1 MSARIVAV
9 VVPKWG
15 LEMTEGTV
23 SSWLKQP
30 GDMVARGEPLIE
42 IESEKI
48 VNSLDAPAEGMLRR
62 ILLDAGNIAAVG
74 SLIGVIADAAASED
88 DLDRFIRDFR
98 PPDTGDAAASPAV
111 TTSTV
116 TTSAA
121 TSASAA
127 PTGAAPD
134 AGVVRV
140 SPPVRRLAE
149 SLGVSLAGLR
159 GSGPNGRILQED
171 VERAA
176 RGSAQG
182 DAQGSSAPASAASAP
197 AAPATPTAPAAPNAP
212 AAPTV
217 ETPRLEPWNATR
229 RAIARRMQDAARDI
243 PHFYLV
249 TDVDAAALLALREQ
263 LRSGAEPP
271 SVNDL
276 IVHAVARTL
285 LRHPRVNAHH
295 SDNGS
300 LVFAHAHV
308 AVAMATPD
316 GVVAPVVAYADR
328 LPLAELSA
336 ALRTLRERVTQR
348 KLGKG
353 DLEGGSFTVSNLGM
367 YGVREFTSIITPPQ
381 SASLAVGAV
390 RKDGAA
396 SMLALTLSCDHR
408 ALDGATGAAFLRD
421 LKQDL
426 ERS

>member
-197 AAPATPTAPAAPNAP
+197 AAPATPTAPAAP
-212 AAPTV
+212 AA

-295 SDNGS
+295 SDDGS

-396 SMLALTLSCDHR
+396 STLALTLSCDHR

>member
-74 SLIGVIADAAASED
+74 TLIGVIADASASED

-98 PPDTGDAAASPAV
+98 PPDTGDAAASAAV
-111 TTSTV
+111 TTSP
-116 TTSAA
+116 TTPAI
-121 TSASAA
+121 AA

-149 SLGVSLAGLR
+149 SLGVSLEGLR

-176 RGSAQG
+176 RG
-182 DAQGSSAPASAASAP
+182 GSQDGAAGGSAPA
-197 AAPATPTAPAAPNAP
+197 TAPAAATAT
-212 AAPTV
+212 AA
-217 ETPRLEPWNATR
+217 ETPRLEPWSATR

-249 TDVDAAALLALREQ
+249 TDVDATALLALRER

-285 LRHPRVNAHH
+285 LSHPRVNAHH
-295 SDNGS
+295 SDDGS
-300 LVFAHAHV
+300 LVFTHAHV

-336 ALRTLRERVTQR
+336 ALRTLRERVAQR

-396 SMLALTLSCDHR
+396 STLALTLSCDHR

>member
-74 SLIGVIADAAASED
+74 TLIGVIADASASED

-98 PPDTGDAAASPAV
+98 PPDTGDAAASAAV
-111 TTSTV
+111 TTSP
-116 TTSAA
+116 TTPAI
-121 TSASAA
+121 AA

-149 SLGVSLAGLR
+149 SLGVSLEGLR

-176 RGSAQG
+176 RG
-182 DAQGSSAPASAASAP
+182 GSQDGAAGGSAPA
-197 AAPATPTAPAAPNAP
+197 TAPAA
-212 AAPTV
+212 AAGTAAA
-217 ETPRLEPWNATR
+217 ETPRLEPWSATR

-243 PHFYLV
+243 PHFFLV
-249 TDVDAAALLALREQ
+249 TDVDATALLALRER

-285 LRHPRVNAHH
+285 LSHPRVNAHH
-295 SDNGS
+295 SDDGS
-300 LVFAHAHV
+300 LVFTHAHV

-336 ALRTLRERVTQR
+336 ALRTLRERVAQR

-396 SMLALTLSCDHR
+396 STFALTLSCDHR

>member
-74 SLIGVIADAAASED
+74 TLIGVIADASASED

-98 PPDTGDAAASPAV
+98 PPDTGDAPAAAGPP
-111 TTSTV
+111 T
-116 TTSAA
+116 
-121 TSASAA
+121 ASAA
-127 PTGAAPD
+127 PAPSFGAPPAATTHTAPAATPD
-134 AGVVRV
+134 AGAVRV

-149 SLGVSLAGLR
+149 SLGVSLTGLR

-176 RGSAQG
+176 RGGAQDG
-182 DAQGSSAPASAASAP
+182 AAGGSAPATASAAA
-197 AAPATPTAPAAPNAP
+197 
-212 AAPTV
+212 
-217 ETPRLEPWNATR
+217 ETPRLEPWSATR
-229 RAIARRMQDAARDI
+229 RAIAKRMQDAARDI

-249 TDVDAAALLALREQ
+249 TDVDASALLAQRER
-263 LRSGAEPP
+263 LRSGTEPP

-276 IVHAVARTL
+276 IVHAVARVL
-285 LRHPRVNAHH
+285 PRHPRVNAHH
-295 SDNGS
+295 SDEGS
-300 LVFAHAHV
+300 RVFSHAHI

-316 GVVAPVVAYADR
+316 GVLAPVVPYTDR
-328 LPLAELSA
+328 LPLAALST
-336 ALRTLRERVTQR
+336 ALRDLRGRVAQR
-348 KLGKG
+348 KLGKT

-381 SASLAVGAV
+381 SASLAVGAL
-390 RKDGAA
+390 RKEGAA
-396 SMLALTLSCDHR
+396 ATLTLTLSCDHR

-421 LKQDL
+421 LKEAL
-426 ERS
+426 EKP

>member
-74 SLIGVIADAAASED
+74 SLIGVIADASASED

-111 TTSTV
+111 TTS
-116 TTSAA
+116 AA
-121 TSASAA
+121 TPASAA
-127 PTGAAPD
+127 QTGAAPD

-159 GSGPNGRILQED
+159 GTGPNGRILQED

-182 DAQGSSAPASAASAP
+182 DASGSSAPASAGS
-197 AAPATPTAPAAPNAP
+197 APNAP

-263 LRSGAEPP
+263 LRGGAEPP

-295 SDNGS
+295 SDDGS

-336 ALRTLRERVTQR
+336 ALRTLRERVAQR

-390 RKDGAA
+390 RKDGTA
-396 SMLALTLSCDHR
+396 STLALTLSCDHR

-421 LKQDL
+421 LKQAL
-426 ERS
+426 EKS

>member
-74 SLIGVIADAAASED
+74 TLIGVIADASASED

-98 PPDTGDAAASPAV
+98 PPDTGDAAASAAV
-111 TTSTV
+111 TTSP
-116 TTSAA
+116 TTPAI
-121 TSASAA
+121 AA

-149 SLGVSLAGLR
+149 SLGVSLEGLR

-176 RGSAQG
+176 RGG
-182 DAQGSSAPASAASAP
+182 SAPA
-197 AAPATPTAPAAPNAP
+197 TAPAAATAT
-212 AAPTV
+212 AA
-217 ETPRLEPWNATR
+217 ETPRLEPWSATR

-249 TDVDAAALLALREQ
+249 TDVDATALLALRER

-285 LRHPRVNAHH
+285 LSHPRVNAHH
-295 SDNGS
+295 SDDGS
-300 LVFAHAHV
+300 LVFTHAHV

-328 LPLAELSA
+328 LPLAELTA
-336 ALRTLRERVTQR
+336 ALRTLRERVAQR
-348 KLGKG
+348 KLDKG

-396 SMLALTLSCDHR
+396 STLALTLSCDHR

-426 ERS
+426 ERI

>member
-30 GDMVARGEPLIE
+30 GDAVTRGEPLIE

-48 VNSLDAPAEGMLRR
+48 VNSLDSPADGVLRR
-62 ILLDAGNIAAVG
+62 ILLDAGNVAAVG
-74 SLIGVIADAAASED
+74 SLIGVIADASASD
-88 DLDRFIRDFR
+88 DDIDRFIRDFR
-98 PPDTGDAAASPAV
+98 PPDTGDAPAAAGP
-111 TTSTV
+111 ST
-116 TTSAA
+116 
-121 TSASAA
+121 ASAA
-127 PTGAAPD
+127 PAPSVGALPAATAHTAPDAAPD
-134 AGVVRV
+134 TGTVRV

-176 RGSAQG
+176 KGGAAASG
-182 DAQGSSAPASAASAP
+182 DASSGSAP
-197 AAPATPTAPAAPNAP
+197 AAAATATTAAG
-212 AAPTV
+212 T
-217 ETPRLEPWNATR
+217 ETPRLEPWSATR
-229 RAIARRMQDAARDI
+229 RAIAKRMQDAARDI

-249 TDVDAAALLALREQ
+249 TDVDASALLAQRER
-263 LRSGAEPP
+263 LRSGTEPP

-276 IVHAVARTL
+276 IVHAVARVL
-285 LRHPRVNAHH
+285 PRHPRVNAHH
-295 SDNGS
+295 SDEGS
-300 LVFAHAHV
+300 RVFSHAHV

-316 GVVAPVVAYADR
+316 GVLAPVVPYADR
-328 LPLAELSA
+328 LPLAALSA
-336 ALRTLRERVTQR
+336 ALRDLRERVAQR
-348 KLGKG
+348 KLGKT

-390 RKDGAA
+390 RKEGASA
-396 SMLALTLSCDHR
+396 TLTLTLSCDHR

-421 LKQDL
+421 LKDEL
-426 ERS
+426 EKP

>member
-74 SLIGVIADAAASED
+74 SLIGVIADASASED

-111 TTSTV
+111 TTS
-116 TTSAA
+116 AA
-121 TSASAA
+121 TPASAA
-127 PTGAAPD
+127 QTGAAPD

-171 VERAA
+171 VEQA
-176 RGSAQG
+176 AQG
-182 DAQGSSAPASAASAP
+182 KASGAAAAPEAEP
-197 AAPATPTAPAAPNAP
+197 AAA
-212 AAPTV
+212 

-249 TDVDAAALLALREQ
+249 TDVDATALLALRER
-263 LRSGAEPP
+263 LGGGAERP

-285 LRHPRVNAHH
+285 PGHPRVNAHY
-295 SDNGS
+295 SDDGS

-336 ALRTLRERVTQR
+336 ALRTLRERVAQR

-396 SMLALTLSCDHR
+396 STLALTLSCDHR

-421 LKQDL
+421 LKQAL
-426 ERS
+426 EKS

>member
-74 SLIGVIADAAASED
+74 TLIGVIADASASED

-98 PPDTGDAAASPAV
+98 PPDTGDAAASAAV
-111 TTSTV
+111 TTSP
-116 TTSAA
+116 TTPAI
-121 TSASAA
+121 AA

-149 SLGVSLAGLR
+149 SLGVSLEGLR

-176 RGSAQG
+176 RG
-182 DAQGSSAPASAASAP
+182 GSQDGAAGGSAPA
-197 AAPATPTAPAAPNAP
+197 TAPAA
-212 AAPTV
+212 AAGTAAA
-217 ETPRLEPWNATR
+217 ETPRLEPWSATR

-243 PHFYLV
+243 PHFFLV
-249 TDVDAAALLALREQ
+249 TDVDATALLALRER

-285 LRHPRVNAHH
+285 LSHPRVNAHH
-295 SDNGS
+295 SDDGS
-300 LVFAHAHV
+300 LVFTHAHV

-328 LPLAELSA
+328 LPLAALSA
-336 ALRTLRERVTQR
+336 ALRTLRERVAQR

-390 RKDGAA
+390 RQDGAA
-396 SMLALTLSCDHR
+396 ATLALTLSCDHR

>member
-74 SLIGVIADAAASED
+74 TLIGVIADASTSED

-98 PPDTGDAAASPAV
+98 PPDTGDAAASAAV
-111 TTSTV
+111 TTSP
-116 TTSAA
+116 TTPAI
-121 TSASAA
+121 AA

-149 SLGVSLAGLR
+149 SLGVSLEGLR

-176 RGSAQG
+176 QG
-182 DAQGSSAPASAASAP
+182 NAPGAAAAPEAEP
-197 AAPATPTAPAAPNAP
+197 AAAGTAAA
-212 AAPTV
+212 
-217 ETPRLEPWNATR
+217 ETPRLEPWSATR

-249 TDVDAAALLALREQ
+249 TDVDATALLALRER

-285 LRHPRVNAHH
+285 LSHPRVNAHH
-295 SDNGS
+295 SDDGS
-300 LVFAHAHV
+300 LVFTHAHV

-336 ALRTLRERVTQR
+336 ALRTLRERVAQR

-390 RKDGAA
+390 RQDGTT
-396 SMLALTLSCDHR
+396 STLALTLSCDHR

>member
-1 MSARIVAV
+1 MSVRIVAV

-30 GDMVARGEPLIE
+30 GDAVTRGEPLIE

-48 VNSLDAPAEGMLRR
+48 VNSLDAPADGVLRR
-62 ILLDAGNIAAVG
+62 ILLDAGNVAAVG
-74 SLIGVIADAAASED
+74 SLIGVIADASASD
-88 DLDRFIRDFR
+88 DDIDRFIRDFR
-98 PPDTGDAAASPAV
+98 PPDSGDAPAEPSTVAAAAPSADAV
-111 TTSTV
+111 T
-116 TTSAA
+116 APA
-121 TSASAA
+121 TSD
-127 PTGAAPD
+127 TGA
-134 AGVVRV
+134 VRV

-176 RGSAQG
+176 RGGAQDG
-182 DAQGSSAPASAASAP
+182 AAGGSAPATASAAA
-197 AAPATPTAPAAPNAP
+197 
-212 AAPTV
+212 
-217 ETPRLEPWNATR
+217 ETPRLEPWSATR
-229 RAIARRMQDAARDI
+229 RAIAKRMQDAARDI

-249 TDVDAAALLALREQ
+249 TDVDASALLAQRER
-263 LRSGAEPP
+263 LRSGTEPP

-276 IVHAVARTL
+276 IVHAVARVL
-285 LRHPRVNAHH
+285 PLHPRVNAHH
-295 SDNGS
+295 SDEGS
-300 LVFAHAHV
+300 RVFSHAHV

-316 GVVAPVVAYADR
+316 GVLAPVVPYADL
-328 LPLAELSA
+328 LPLAALSA
-336 ALRTLRERVTQR
+336 ALRELRERVAQR
-348 KLGKG
+348 KLGKT

-390 RKDGAA
+390 RKEGAA
-396 SMLALTLSCDHR
+396 ATLTLTLSCDHR

-421 LKQDL
+421 LKEEL
-426 ERS
+426 EKP

>member
-1 MSARIVAV
+1 
-9 VVPKWG
+9 
-15 LEMTEGTV
+15 
-23 SSWLKQP
+23 
-30 GDMVARGEPLIE
+30 
-42 IESEKI
+42 
-48 VNSLDAPAEGMLRR
+48 
-62 ILLDAGNIAAVG
+62 
-74 SLIGVIADAAASED
+74 VIADASASED

-111 TTSTV
+111 TTS
-116 TTSAA
+116 AA
-121 TSASAA
+121 TPASAA
-127 PTGAAPD
+127 QTGAAQTGAAPD

-159 GSGPNGRILQED
+159 GTGPNGRILQED

-182 DAQGSSAPASAASAP
+182 DASGSSAPASAGS
-197 AAPATPTAPAAPNAP
+197 APNAP

-295 SDNGS
+295 SDDGS

-396 SMLALTLSCDHR
+396 STLALTLSCDHR

>member
-1 MSARIVAV
+1 
-9 VVPKWG
+9 
-15 LEMTEGTV
+15 
-23 SSWLKQP
+23 
-30 GDMVARGEPLIE
+30 
-42 IESEKI
+42 
-48 VNSLDAPAEGMLRR
+48 
-62 ILLDAGNIAAVG
+62 
-74 SLIGVIADAAASED
+74 
-88 DLDRFIRDFR
+88 
-98 PPDTGDAAASPAV
+98 V
-111 TTSTV
+111 TTLA
-116 TTSAA
+116 TTPAI
-121 TSASAA
+121 
-127 PTGAAPD
+127 AAPD

-171 VERAA
+171 VEQA
-176 RGSAQG
+176 AQG
-182 DAQGSSAPASAASAP
+182 KASGAAAAPEAEP
-197 AAPATPTAPAAPNAP
+197 AAAGAA
-212 AAPTV
+212 AA
-217 ETPRLEPWNATR
+217 ETPRLEPWSATR

-249 TDVDAAALLALREQ
+249 TDVDATALLALRER

-285 LRHPRVNAHH
+285 LSHPRVNAHH
-295 SDNGS
+295 SDDGS

-336 ALRTLRERVTQR
+336 ALRTLRERVAQR

-396 SMLALTLSCDHR
+396 STLALTLSCDHR

-421 LKQDL
+421 LKHDL

>member
-48 VNSLDAPAEGMLRR
+48 VNSLDAPVEGMLRR

-74 SLIGVIADAAASED
+74 SLIGVIADASASED

-111 TTSTV
+111 TTS
-116 TTSAA
+116 AA
-121 TSASAA
+121 TPASAA

-159 GSGPNGRILQED
+159 GTGPNGRILQED
-171 VERAA
+171 VEGA
-176 RGSAQG
+176 AQG
-182 DAQGSSAPASAASAP
+182 KAPGAAAAPEAEP
-197 AAPATPTAPAAPNAP
+197 AAAGTAAA
-212 AAPTV
+212 
-217 ETPRLEPWNATR
+217 ETPRLEPWSATR

-249 TDVDAAALLALREQ
+249 TDVDATALLSLREQ
-263 LRSGAEPP
+263 LRGGAEPP

-295 SDNGS
+295 SDDGS

-336 ALRTLRERVTQR
+336 ALRTLRERVAQR

-390 RKDGAA
+390 RKDGTA
-396 SMLALTLSCDHR
+396 STLALTLSCDHR

>member
-30 GDMVARGEPLIE
+30 GEMVTRGEPLIE

-48 VNSLDAPAEGMLRR
+48 VNSLDAPADGVLRR
-62 ILLDAGNIAAVG
+62 ILLDAGNVAAVG
-74 SLIGVIADAAASED
+74 SLIGVIADASASD
-88 DLDRFIRDFR
+88 DDIDRFIRDFR
-98 PPDTGDAAASPAV
+98 PPDSGDAPAEPSTVAAAAPSTDAV
-111 TTSTV
+111 TAPA
-116 TTSAA
+116 TTD
-121 TSASAA
+121 
-127 PTGAAPD
+127 TGA
-134 AGVVRV
+134 VRV

-149 SLGVSLAGLR
+149 SLGVSLEGLR

-176 RGSAQG
+176 RG
-182 DAQGSSAPASAASAP
+182 GSQDGAAGGSAPA
-197 AAPATPTAPAAPNAP
+197 TAPAA
-212 AAPTV
+212 AAGTAAA
-217 ETPRLEPWNATR
+217 ETPRLEPWSATR

-249 TDVDAAALLALREQ
+249 TDVDASALLAQHER

-285 LRHPRVNAHH
+285 LSHPRVNAHH
-295 SDNGS
+295 SDDGS
-300 LVFAHAHV
+300 LVFTHAHV

-336 ALRTLRERVTQR
+336 ALRTLRERVAQR

-396 SMLALTLSCDHR
+396 STLALTLSCDHR

-426 ERS
+426 ERI

>member
-74 SLIGVIADAAASED
+74 TLVGVIAVASASED

-98 PPDTGDAAASPAV
+98 PPDTGDAAASAAV
-111 TTSTV
+111 TTSP
-116 TTSAA
+116 TTPAI
-121 TSASAA
+121 AA

-149 SLGVSLAGLR
+149 SLGVSLEGLR

-176 RGSAQG
+176 RG
-182 DAQGSSAPASAASAP
+182 GSQDGAAGGSAPA
-197 AAPATPTAPAAPNAP
+197 TAPAA
-212 AAPTV
+212 AAGTAAA
-217 ETPRLEPWNATR
+217 ETPRLEPWSATR

-249 TDVDAAALLALREQ
+249 TDVDASALLAQHER

-285 LRHPRVNAHH
+285 PRHPRVNAHH
-295 SDNGS
+295 SDDGS
-300 LVFAHAHV
+300 LVFTHAHV

-336 ALRTLRERVTQR
+336 ALRTLRERVAQR

-390 RKDGAA
+390 RKDGTT
-396 SMLALTLSCDHR
+396 STLALTLSCDHH

-426 ERS
+426 ERI

>member
-74 SLIGVIADAAASED
+74 SLIGVIADASASED

-98 PPDTGDAAASPAV
+98 PPDTGDAAASPAA
-111 TTSTV
+111 

-121 TSASAA
+121 TPASAA
-127 PTGAAPD
+127 QTGAAQTGAAPD

-159 GSGPNGRILQED
+159 GTGPNGRILQED

-176 RGSAQG
+176 RVSAQG
-182 DAQGSSAPASAASAP
+182 DASGDASGSSAPASAGSAP
-197 AAPATPTAPAAPNAP
+197 AAPAA
-212 AAPTV
+212 

-295 SDNGS
+295 SDDGS

-348 KLGKG
+348 KLGTG

>member
-74 SLIGVIADAAASED
+74 SLIGVIADASASED

-111 TTSTV
+111 TTS
-116 TTSAA
+116 AA
-121 TSASAA
+121 TPASAA
-127 PTGAAPD
+127 QTGAAPD

-159 GSGPNGRILQED
+159 GTGPNGRILQED

-182 DAQGSSAPASAASAP
+182 DASGSSAPASAGS
-197 AAPATPTAPAAPNAP
+197 APNAP

-263 LRSGAEPP
+263 LRGGAEPP

-295 SDNGS
+295 SDDGS

-336 ALRTLRERVTQR
+336 ALRTLRERVAQR

-396 SMLALTLSCDHR
+396 STLALTLSCDHR

-421 LKQDL
+421 LKQAL
-426 ERS
+426 EKS

>member
-30 GDMVARGEPLIE
+30 GEMVTRGEPLIE

-48 VNSLDAPAEGMLRR
+48 VNSLDAPADGVVRR
-62 ILLDAGNIAAVG
+62 ILLDAGNMAAVG
-74 SLIGVIADAAASED
+74 TLIGVIADASTAD
-88 DLDRFIRDFR
+88 DDIDRFIRGFR
-98 PPDTGDAAASPAV
+98 PPDTGDA
-111 TTSTV
+111 STV
-116 TTSAA
+116 PPAAPEPAAAAA
-121 TSASAA
+121 TVAA
-127 PTGAAPD
+127 ADTAAAPD
-134 AGVVRV
+134 VGAVRV

-176 RGSAQG
+176 KGEGAG
-182 DAQGSSAPASAASAP
+182 P
-197 AAPATPTAPAAPNAP
+197 AAAPKAHDASTTA
-212 AAPTV
+212 
-217 ETPRLEPWNATR
+217 ETPRLEPWSATR
-229 RAIARRMQDAARDI
+229 RAIAKRMQDAARDI

-249 TDVDAAALLALREQ
+249 TDVDATTLLALRER

-276 IVHAVARTL
+276 IVHAVARVL
-285 LRHPRVNAHH
+285 PRHPRVNAHH
-295 SDNGS
+295 SDDGS
-300 LVFAHAHV
+300 RVFAHAHV

-316 GVVAPVVAYADR
+316 GVVAPVVGYADR
-328 LPLAELSA
+328 LSLAELSA
-336 ALRTLRERVTQR
+336 ALRTLRERVAQR

-390 RKDGAA
+390 RKDGTA
-396 SMLALTLSCDHR
+396 STLALTLSCDHR

-421 LKQDL
+421 LKQAL
-426 ERS
+426 EKS

>member
-111 TTSTV
+111 TTS
-116 TTSAA
+116 AA
-121 TSASAA
+121 TPASAA
-127 PTGAAPD
+127 QTGAAQTGAAPD

-159 GSGPNGRILQED
+159 GTGPNGRILQED

-243 PHFYLV
+243 PHFFLV
-249 TDVDAAALLALREQ
+249 TDVDATALLALRER
-263 LRSGAEPP
+263 LGGGAERP

-295 SDNGS
+295 SDDGS

-367 YGVREFTSIITPPQ
+367 YGVREFTAIITPPQ

-396 SMLALTLSCDHR
+396 STLALTLSCDHR

>member
-1 MSARIVAV
+1 MSSRIVAV

-98 PPDTGDAAASPAV
+98 PPDTGNAPAAVPAAAASAAV
-111 TTSTV
+111 TTLA
-116 TTSAA
+116 TTPAI
-121 TSASAA
+121 
-127 PTGAAPD
+127 AAPD

-171 VERAA
+171 VEQA
-176 RGSAQG
+176 AQG
-182 DAQGSSAPASAASAP
+182 KASGAAAAPEAEP
-197 AAPATPTAPAAPNAP
+197 AAA
-212 AAPTV
+212 

-243 PHFYLV
+243 PHFFLV
-249 TDVDAAALLALREQ
+249 TDVDATALLALRER
-263 LRSGAEPP
+263 LGGGAERP

-285 LRHPRVNAHH
+285 PGHPRVNAHH
-295 SDNGS
+295 SDDGS

-336 ALRTLRERVTQR
+336 ALRTLRERVAQR

-396 SMLALTLSCDHR
+396 STLALTLSCDHR

-421 LKQDL
+421 LKQAL
-426 ERS
+426 EKS

>member
-1 MSARIVAV
+1 MSTRIVAV

-48 VNSLDAPAEGMLRR
+48 VNSLDAPVEGMLRR

-74 SLIGVIADAAASED
+74 SLIGVIADASASED

-98 PPDTGDAAASPAV
+98 PPDTGDAAASPAA
-111 TTSTV
+111 

-121 TSASAA
+121 TPASAA

-159 GSGPNGRILQED
+159 GTGPNGRILQED

-182 DAQGSSAPASAASAP
+182 DASGSSAPASAGS
-197 AAPATPTAPAAPNAP
+197 APNAP

-249 TDVDAAALLALREQ
+249 TDVDATALLALRER

-295 SDNGS
+295 SDDGS

-336 ALRTLRERVTQR
+336 ALRTLRERVAQR

-390 RKDGAA
+390 RKDGTA
-396 SMLALTLSCDHR
+396 STLALTLSCDHR

-421 LKQDL
+421 LKQAL
-426 ERS
+426 EKS

>member
-74 SLIGVIADAAASED
+74 SLIGVIADASASED

-111 TTSTV
+111 TTS
-116 TTSAA
+116 AA
-121 TSASAA
+121 TPASAA
-127 PTGAAPD
+127 QTGAAPD

-159 GSGPNGRILQED
+159 GTGPNGRILQED

-182 DAQGSSAPASAASAP
+182 DASGSSAPASAGS
-197 AAPATPTAPAAPNAP
+197 APNAP

-295 SDNGS
+295 SDDGS

-316 GVVAPVVAYADR
+316 GVAPVVAYADR

-396 SMLALTLSCDHR
+396 STLALTLSCDHR

>member
-30 GDMVARGEPLIE
+30 GGMVARGEPLIE

-74 SLIGVIADAAASED
+74 TLIGVIADASASED

-98 PPDTGDAAASPAV
+98 PPDTGDTAASAAV
-111 TTSTV
+111 TTSP
-116 TTSAA
+116 TTPAI
-121 TSASAA
+121 AA

-149 SLGVSLAGLR
+149 SLGVSLEGLR

-176 RGSAQG
+176 RG
-182 DAQGSSAPASAASAP
+182 GSQDGAAGGSAPA
-197 AAPATPTAPAAPNAP
+197 TAPAA
-212 AAPTV
+212 AAGTAAA
-217 ETPRLEPWNATR
+217 ETPRLEPWSATR

-243 PHFYLV
+243 PHFFLV
-249 TDVDAAALLALREQ
+249 TDVDATALLALRER

-285 LRHPRVNAHH
+285 LSHPRVNAHH
-295 SDNGS
+295 SDDGS
-300 LVFAHAHV
+300 LVFTHAHV

-336 ALRTLRERVTQR
+336 ALRTLRERVAQR

-396 SMLALTLSCDHR
+396 STLALTLSCDHR

>member
-111 TTSTV
+111 TTSAV

-121 TSASAA
+121 TPASAA
-127 PTGAAPD
+127 QTGAAPD

-182 DAQGSSAPASAASAP
+182 DASGDAQGSSAPASAASAP
-197 AAPATPTAPAAPNAP
+197 AAPAAPAA
-212 AAPTV
+212 

-295 SDNGS
+295 SDDGS

-336 ALRTLRERVTQR
+336 ALRTLRERVAQR

-396 SMLALTLSCDHR
+396 STLALTLSCDHR

>member
-74 SLIGVIADAAASED
+74 TLIGVIADASASED

-98 PPDTGDAAASPAV
+98 PPDTGDAAASAAV
-111 TTSTV
+111 TTSP
-116 TTSAA
+116 TTPAI
-121 TSASAA
+121 AA

-149 SLGVSLAGLR
+149 SLGVSLEGLR

-176 RGSAQG
+176 RG
-182 DAQGSSAPASAASAP
+182 GSQDGAAGGSAPA
-197 AAPATPTAPAAPNAP
+197 TAPAA
-212 AAPTV
+212 AAGTAAA
-217 ETPRLEPWNATR
+217 ETPRLEPWSATR

-249 TDVDAAALLALREQ
+249 TDVDATALLALRER

-285 LRHPRVNAHH
+285 LSHPRVNAHH
-295 SDNGS
+295 SDDGS
-300 LVFAHAHV
+300 LVFTHAHV

-336 ALRTLRERVTQR
+336 ALRTLRERVAQR

-396 SMLALTLSCDHR
+396 STLALTLSCDHR